1 MKLIQEVYDQLF
13 NKHFEIHRIIDL
25 LRRNYYWPY
34 MQRAMKQYIRNYYS
48 YQRSKTSYDKYNEQL
63 ILVVISTQRW
73 IDISMNFII
82 KLLEFDQKNTICIV
96 IDKLT
101 RKRHYIVRIVIDESI
116 FAKATTN
123 ILLYDVFKYY
133 DLSILIIFDREPQFV
148 IVV

>member
-1 MKLIQEVYDQLF
+1 M
-13 NKHFEIHRIIDL
+13 
-25 LRRNYYWPY
+25 
-34 MQRAMKQYIRNYYS
+34 S
-48 YQRSKTSYDKYNEQL
+48 
-63 ILVVISTQRW
+63 
-73 IDISMNFII
+73 FITRLP
-82 KLLEFDQKNTICIV
+82 KFDQKNAICIV

-101 RKRHYIVRIVIDESI
+101 RKQHYIACIAINKSI